1 MLQFFFQTIIVKV
14 GRDIGKTWNIKVETE
29 KDIKQESR
37 LKTWRNWW
45 IYKSNTTDLQLDTP
59 MKRFFVFGGYYLIFL
74 AFLMVTILD
83 HTKIELGK
91 NGKISELLGGSETFS
106 NGYIVLAI
114 FAFSMLWEDLYS
126 FLTHKAFFS
135 YFKFWRVYDM
145 VMHLGLT
152 LALGLRLLRRIS
164 CFHGTGEEKRE
175 DPNVQCYNP
184 GGYII
189 KNGYEEQLLQAEA
202 LVFAVVTTAA
212 LLR

>member
-1 MLQFFFQTIIVKV
+1 
-14 GRDIGKTWNIKVETE
+14 
-29 KDIKQESR
+29 
-37 LKTWRNWW
+37 
-45 IYKSNTTDLQLDTP
+45 

-91 NGKISELLGGSETFS
+91 DGKISELLGGSETFS
-106 NGYIVLAI
+106 HGYIVLTI

-152 LALGLRLLRRIS
+152 IALGLRGLRRIS
-164 CFHGTGEEKRE
+164 CFHGEEKRE
-175 DPNVQCYNP
+175 DPNVQCYKP
-184 GGYII
+184 GYE
-189 KNGYEEQLLQAEA
+189 KTGYEEQLLQAEA

>member
-1 MLQFFFQTIIVKV
+1 M
-14 GRDIGKTWNIKVETE
+14 GRDIGKIWNIKIETE

-83 HTKIELGK
+83 HTKIKLGK
-91 NGKISELLGGSETFS
+91 DGRISELLGGSETFS
-106 NGYIVLAI
+106 HGYIILTI
-114 FAFSMLWEDLYS
+114 FAFSMIWEDLYS

-145 VMHLGLT
+145 IMHIGLT
-152 LALGLRLLRRIS
+152 IALGLRGLRRIS
-164 CFHGTGEEKRE
+164 CFHGEEKRE
-175 DPNVQCYNP
+175 DPNNKCYNR
-184 GGYII
+184 GGYKI